1 MQSKNNRLW
10 IMLAIF
16 VATFMTSVEVT
27 IVTTAL
33 PEIIAALHGLKYQ
46 SWIMSSYLLTTAIS
60 TLIYGKLA
68 DTYGRKL
75 LFKLGVVLF
84 TVGSLLSGL
93 APNIFGLILARSLQ
107 GCGAGAVIP
116 LTFTIIADLYSFKER
131 ARVLAFTNT
140 AWGLSAL
147 IGPLLGGFLVERLS
161 WHWVFFV
168 NVPLGVFV
176 WLVITIFYQDRYQ
189 QSANFN
195 FDLVGCCW
203 LAASLTCLL
212 FGIQLLQN
220 QPILGST
227 VIILAGL
234 GSWHFIRQEK
244 KAAYPLLPLQIFNNQ
259 TFNVQIITA
268 TILSGV
274 LIGYQVYFPIW
285 LQSIYQANA
294 TKAGL
299 VVTSS
304 SVMWLATSLAV
315 GPLLNKFSP
324 RRIAL
329 SVIFLQ
335 AFSYLSLLFVGS
347 QPNDWIFYLIAAIS
361 GGGMGIVV
369 TMNIM
374 LSQQLVTKKLIASA
388 SALITLGR
396 SLGQTVMTGIYGA
409 VFNTILSLDLPLS
422 LQKNANQVISGRRT
436 GLTNHELAIIINSL
450 LLALHVVFGVVL
462 VLFILVLICNWLDP
476 NHHRLS

>member
-1 MQSKNNRLW
+1 MQSKNNHLW
-10 IMLAIF
+10 TMLAIF

-84 TVGSLLSGL
+84 TIGSLLSGL
-93 APNIFGLILARSLQ
+93 APNIFWLIIARGLQ

-131 ARVLAFTNT
+131 ARILAFTNT
-140 AWGLSAL
+140 AWGFSAL
-147 IGPLLGGFLVERLS
+147 IGPLLGGFLVEKLS

-189 QSANFN
+189 RLAALN
-195 FDLVGCCW
+195 FDLAGCCW

-212 FGIQLLQN
+212 LGIQLLQN
-220 QPILGST
+220 QPIFGI
-227 VIILAGL
+227 VIITLAGL
-234 GSWHFIRQEK
+234 GSWCFLRQEK
-244 KAAYPLLPLQIFNNQ
+244 KATYPLLPLQIFNNQ
-259 TFNVQIITA
+259 TFNVQIMTA

-324 RRIAL
+324 RKIAL
-329 SVIFLQ
+329 TVILLQ
-335 AFSYLSLLFVGS
+335 ALSYLSLLFVGN
-347 QPNDWIFYLIAAIS
+347 QPIDWIFYLIAAIS
-361 GGGMGIVV
+361 GGGMGIVI

-374 LSQQLVTKKLIASA
+374 LSQQLVTKDLVASA

-396 SLGQTVMTGIYGA
+396 SLGQTIMTGIYGA
-409 VFNTILSLDLPLS
+409 VFNTILNFGLPLT
-422 LQKNANQVISGRRT
+422 LQKKTNQVISGSHS
-436 GLTNHELAIIINSL
+436 GLTMHEITTIISSL
-450 LLALHVVFGVVL
+450 LIALHVVFGVVL
-462 VLFILVLICNWLDP
+462 ILFILVLICNYLDP
-476 NHHRLS
+476 NRQRLR